1 MAQTQPVNSTS
12 LKLQYSGVLI
22 LPTKDGHA
30 VGKDDCYYNA
40 CAKSFFHALKL
51 EAFYG
56 ERFNTRK
63 KMRQAVFEYVNVD
76 YNLTRRHSANACI
89 SPVLFDAR
97 QVT

>member
-40 CAKSFFHALKL
+40 CAKSFFDALESGGL
-51 EAFYG
+51 LWRTIQYQE
-56 ERFNTRK
+56 E
-63 KMRQAVFEYVNVD
+63 
-76 YNLTRRHSANACI
+76 
-89 SPVLFDAR
+89 DATSSIR
-97 QVT
+97 VC